1 MKRRRRLLGF
11 VPKLGKCPV
20 EGKDRYSSRKDASI
34 MRRKRFPNDGNVYPC
49 PDCQCWHISS
59 ERRTT
64 THD

>member
-1 MKRRRRLLGF
+1 MKRRKRLLEF

-34 MRRKRFPNDGNVYPC
+34 KRRQQFTTEGKVCAC
-49 PDCQCWHISS
+49 PDCRCWHISS